1 MTFQEFIDGF
11 RRFDYNNPD
20 FENMGSWPLAIRLVT
35 LLILIVLIV
44 GGFYWFAVKNSQQQ
58 LEQDQSRESTLK
70 DEFRNKAFRVANLD
84 ALKLQLADM
93 EETFGTLLSQLPDET
108 EMPGLLDDIST
119 TGTQSGLE
127 IDRITP
133 AKDVVKEFYIETPID
148 ISVRGSYHEM
158 GNFVSAMS
166 AIPRIVTLHD
176 FDIKT
181 QRRSGGRRAQQEELD
196 APLSM
201 QIQAK
206 TYRYNPGGSQ

>member
-1 MTFQEFIDGF
+1 MTFQEFLDGF

-20 FENMGSWPLAIRLVT
+20 FENMGSWPLGIKMLT
-35 LLILIVLIV
+35 LLIVIVAII
-44 GGFYWFAVKNSQQQ
+44 GGFYWFAIKNSYQE
-58 LEQDQSRESTLK
+58 LERATGREPSLKEEYQS
-70 DEFRNKAFRVANLD
+70 KAFRVANLD
-84 ALKLQLADM
+84 AFKAQLAEM
-93 EETFGTLLSQLPDET
+93 EETFGTLLNQLPDET

-133 AKDVVKEFYIETPID
+133 SSDVVREFYIETPIT
-148 ISVRGSYHEM
+148 IAVRGSYHEM

-176 FDIKT
+176 FNISL
-181 QRRSGGRRAQQEELD
+181 QGQGSVNSE

-201 QIQAK
+201 TIQAR
-206 TYRYNPGGSQ
+206 TYRYNPGGGQ

>member
-20 FENMGSWPLAIRLVT
+20 FENMGSWPLGIKLVT
-35 LLILIVLIV
+35 LSILVVAIV
-44 GGFYWFAVKNSQQQ
+44 GCFYYFAIMKSYDMLEREQSQ
-58 LEQDQSRESTLK
+58 ESSLK

-84 ALKLQLADM
+84 ALKAQLADM
-93 EETFGTLLSQLPDET
+93 EETFGTLLNQLPDET

-133 AKDVVKEFYIETPID
+133 NKDVVQEFYIETPID

-176 FDIKT
+176 FEIET
-181 QRRSGGRRAQQEELD
+181 QNRSRRQSSQDEQV
-196 APLSM
+196 APLRM
-201 QIQAK
+201 RIQAK
-206 TYRYNPGGSQ
+206 TYRYNPGGAE